1 MYYNKFILLYHIA
14 NPTPP
19 LNIICMI
26 CCTHK
31 KNIDDNKNSLNYDRS
46 FISFND
52 NSIQT
57 IGNSEYTNKLRPLLE

>member
-1 MYYNKFILLYHIA
+1 
-14 NPTPP
+14 
-19 LNIICMI
+19 MI